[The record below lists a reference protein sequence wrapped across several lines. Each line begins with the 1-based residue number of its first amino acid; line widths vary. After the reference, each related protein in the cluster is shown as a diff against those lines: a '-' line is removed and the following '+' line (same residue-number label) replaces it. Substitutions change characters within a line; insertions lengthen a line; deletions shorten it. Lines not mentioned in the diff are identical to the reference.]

1 MEQIRVY
8 IPNLIQRTDRKSSI
22 IKQFE
27 GKKVFDV
34 YIICP
39 VYDEVAHNSL
49 WKTFYDIVRKEAE
62 MKSEFFIFCEDDHVF
77 TKEYSEQF
85 LLKQI
90 FLAKELG
97 ADILSGGMSWHDMVL
112 QVKNDLFWVN
122 RFNGMQ
128 FTIIFQHF
136 YEKIL
141 LSDRDA
147 DRITDNFLSTLTD
160 SIFVTFPYISIQKE
174 FGYSDVTKGNNE
186 EGYVKGLFEKTEN
199 SLAILNKVRN
209 YYGKSFNGL

>member
-1 MEQIRVY
+1 MEHIRVY

-27 GKKVFDV
+27 GKNIFDV
-34 YIICP
+34 HIICP

-62 MKSEFFIFCEDDHVF
+62 TKSEFFIFCEDDHVF

-90 FLAKELG
+90 CLAKALG

-112 QVKNDLFWVN
+112 QVKDDMFWVN

-128 FTIIFQHF
+128 FTIIFQQF

-141 LSDRDA
+141 STDRDA
-147 DRITDNFLSTLTD
+147 DCITDNFLSTLTD

-199 SLAILNKVRN
+199 SLVILDKVRS
-209 YYGKSFNGL
+209 YYGRAFIGL

>member
-1 MEQIRVY
+1 M
-8 IPNLIQRTDRKSSI
+8 
-22 IKQFE
+22 
-27 GKKVFDV
+27 
-34 YIICP
+34 
-39 VYDEVAHNSL
+39 

-90 FLAKELG
+90 CLAKELG